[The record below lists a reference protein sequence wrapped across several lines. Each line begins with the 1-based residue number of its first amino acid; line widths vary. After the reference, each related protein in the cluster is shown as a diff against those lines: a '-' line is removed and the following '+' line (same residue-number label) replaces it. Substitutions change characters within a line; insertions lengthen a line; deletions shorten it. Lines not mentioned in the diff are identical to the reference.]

1 MSASGLNT
9 TVPMSDASRKEPGLG
24 WAARTL
30 IMTLGM
36 LVGFTLFSS
45 PTNAQTVLVLPGSD
59 PHELLVHFEKVSA
72 YGISS
77 EQPDRLEV
85 WACNTSRGNPSLRV
99 NPAQLVRQ
107 FEAVAPPYFAWL
119 SENQYK
125 PEFVVGGTVTVAN
138 DTNCLDTVTTRSRQS
153 QSSQSQKKIT
163 GVIIMA
169 DTKNVTWRG
178 IPAYGYATL
187 GIVCNR
193 DEAAS
198 CTWPRNGRYTVLRS
212 NRSNLE
218 SSAHTLLHEMGHML
232 GFPHSFNA
240 DEPGGEYN
248 NRMDVMSA
256 GRTVNTGTLA
266 INRYSSRWISADR
279 TEVIPVRE
287 GSSQLDAPYYLE
299 RLGQPELQMLVLPVK
314 KGVFYTLGARQRS
327 GRDTDIPIEGVE
339 VYRIDQFG
347 CDKSSPV
354 YKYWKFCIALTRRT
368 EPFVAAER
376 SGSEFGQVY
385 RKGEVIKLEDA
396 AWNTQV
402 WIRVLE
408 QTEAGYMVW
417 VGSGPVRS
425 GPLWQ
430 GRFLDDEGSI
440 HEKSINKIAAAGITE
455 GCDRGRYGRGPHQFC
470 PQDKVTRAQM
480 VAFLA
485 RALGRTA
492 TTDDSSSTASFSD
505 VNPGDWYAGH
515 LNALGS
521 IASGYPDGT
530 FRPSQLITRGEMAI
544 MLNRALAL
552 DANGARN
559 PMAFADVPAGTEL
572 ATAVAN
578 LAAADITSGCVSK
591 PEPLFCPD
599 EPLSRA
605 QMASFLVR
613 SPISLDDDDD
623 DDEEEVR
630 PDGREVRISV
640 GDPSTRCPRGV
651 TCWGLHRD
659 YHYEYSGDFGPG
671 PYTLECW
678 INDQLAWSGTW
689 SGRSSRGCY
698 SWGSGQTVYVVV
710 DGVESNKLLW
720 AQPDV
725 GAARPDGREVRISV
739 GDPSTRCPQGVTCS
753 GLHRDYRYELI
764 GDFDSAPYTLEC
776 WVGGSRRWSGIWSG
790 RSARGCYM
798 WGDGGETVYV
808 VVDGVKSNELRWPRA
823 DDEEVRPDDEEPSPD
838 GREVE
843 ISWGPDLSRDP
854 NPTISGWCSGYVFCR
869 AFNYELTGLGSAPYS
884 LECWVGGIRRWS
896 GIWSGSEYP
905 ERGCWVKGN
914 RLIEAYVVVDGV
926 KSNELRWTRADGEEV
941 RPDDE
946 EPPSDGREV
955 EISWGPDLSRDPN
968 PTISGWCSGYVF
980 CRAFNYELTG
990 LGSAPYSLECWVGG
1004 IRRWSG
1010 IWSGSE
1016 YPERG
1021 CWVKGNRLI
1030 EAYVV
1035 VDGVKSN
1042 ELRWTRA
1049 DDGEPP
1055 SDGREVRISGVVD
1068 LSRDPDPEIS
1078 GECSGF
1084 LFCKAFSYELI
1095 GDFGPGP
1102 HTLECW
1108 VGTRSWD
1115 PYPFRGR
1122 EGCRARGNH
1131 LIEAYVVVD
1140 GVKSNELRWSR
1151 PG

>member
-896 GIWSGSEYP
+896 EIWSGPEYP
-905 ERGCWVKGN
+905 K
-914 RLIEAYVVVDGV
+914 
-926 KSNELRWTRADGEEV
+926 K
-941 RPDDE
+941 
-946 EPPSDGREV
+946 
-955 EISWGPDLSRDPN
+955 
-968 PTISGWCSGYVF
+968 
-980 CRAFNYELTG
+980 
-990 LGSAPYSLECWVGG
+990 
-1004 IRRWSG
+1004 
-1010 IWSGSE
+1010 
-1016 YPERG
+1016 G